1 MKSVDPATYVLK
13 SCLSRTV
20 FNLIS
25 NVDDNLDEILRR
37 IDERYGKPPKP
48 TDVIMNDIKRFRRI
62 IESVY
67 KQFTKFVNLVEKS
80 CPDLEQIKMERE
92 ISNLHTVSLI
102 EEKRPGNISW
112 K

>member
-1 MKSVDPATYVLK
+1 MKSLDPATYVLE

-20 FNLIS
+20 FDLIS
-25 NVDDNLDEILRR
+25 NADDNLDEILRR
-37 IDERYGKPPKP
+37 IDERYGKLPKP
-48 TDVIMNDIKRFRRI
+48 TDVIMNYIKRFRRT

-92 ISNLHTVSLI
+92 RYQICTL
-102 EEKRPGNISW
+102 
-112 K
+112 